1 MRAYLIRRLLALIP
15 TILFATLIVFVVIRV
30 IPGDI
35 IDQMIS
41 QHDISDQEV
50 TRQTIEKALGLD
62 VPIHVQYFRWM
73 KNIFLHG
80 DLGRSLWK
88 DTKVTDEVMARLPV
102 TFELSVVAFIFSLI
116 LAIPIGVYSA
126 IRQDTLGDY
135 TGRTISILGIAV
147 PNFWLGT
154 IVIIYP
160 AIWWGWA
167 PQIELIPFWENPVGN
182 LKLFILPGVVLGFA
196 LSGVTMRMT
205 RAMMLEVLRQDY
217 IRTAWA
223 KGLREKV
230 VILRHALKN
239 ALIPVIT
246 LIGLYIPV
254 LIGGTVIIE
263 QIFVLPGM
271 GLLMF
276 DAINQRDYPIITGL
290 MLIIGF
296 VVLVVNLLVD
306 LSYGF
311 LDPKIRY
318 K

>member
-1 MRAYLIRRLLALIP
+1 MRNYLIKRLLALIP
-15 TILFATLIVFVVIRV
+15 TIFFATLIAFVAIRV

-41 QHDISDQEV
+41 QQEFSDQEV

-62 VPIHVQYFRWM
+62 VPIHVQYFRWI

-88 DTKVTDEVMARLPV
+88 NTKVTDEVMARLPV
-102 TFELSVVAFIFSLI
+102 TFELSIVALIFSLL

-126 IRQDTLGDY
+126 IRQDTLGDNI
-135 TGRTISILGIAV
+135 GRTISILGIGV

-160 AIWWGWA
+160 SIWWGWG
-167 PQIELIPFWENPVGN
+167 PQLELIPFWENPIGN
-182 LKLFILPGVVLGFA
+182 LKLFIVPGIVLGFA
-196 LSGVTMRMT
+196 LSGITMRMM

-223 KGLREKV
+223 KGLKEKV
-230 VILRHALKN
+230 VILRHAIKN

-254 LIGGTVIIE
+254 LIGGTVIVE

-271 GLLMF
+271 GLLVF
-276 DAINQRDYPIITGL
+276 EAINDRDYPIITGL
-290 MLIIGF
+290 MLVIG
-296 VVLVVNLLVD
+296 VMVLMVNLVID
-306 LSYGF
+306 ISYGF

>member
-1 MRAYLIRRLLALIP
+1 MRAYIIRRLLALIP

-50 TRQTIEKALGLD
+50 TRKTIEKALGLD
-62 VPIHVQYFRWM
+62 VPIHVQYLRWM
-73 KNIFLHG
+73 KNIFLQG
-80 DLGRSLWK
+80 DLGNSLWK
-88 DTKVTDEVMARLPV
+88 DTKVTEEVMARLPV
-102 TFELSVVAFIFSLI
+102 TFELSLVAFIFSLI

-126 IRQDTLGDY
+126 IRQDTAGDY
-135 TGRTISILGIAV
+135 AGRTISILGIAV

-154 IVIIYP
+154 MVVIYP
-160 AIWWGWA
+160 AIWWGWS
-167 PQIELIPFWENPVGN
+167 PQIELIPFMEDPIGN
-182 LKLFILPGVVLGFA
+182 LKLYLLPGVVLGFA

-239 ALIPVIT
+239 ALIPVVT

-290 MLIIGF
+290 MLILGF
-296 VVLVVNLLVD
+296 VVLVVNLIVD
-306 LSYGF
+306 LSYGL

>member
-15 TILFATLIVFVVIRV
+15 TILFATLIVFVVIRI

-50 TRQTIEKALGLD
+50 TRKTIEKALGLD
-62 VPIHVQYFRWM
+62 VPIHVQYFQWM
-73 KNIFLHG
+73 KNLFLHG
-80 DLGRSLWK
+80 DLGNSLWK
-88 DTKVTDEVMARLPV
+88 DTKVIEEVMARLPV
-102 TFELSVVAFIFSLI
+102 TMELSIVSIIFALLLS
-116 LAIPIGVYSA
+116 IPIGVYSA
-126 IRQDTLGDY
+126 VRQDTPGDY
-135 TGRTISILGIAV
+135 VGRTISILGIAV

-154 IVIIYP
+154 MVVIYP

-167 PQIELIPFWENPVGN
+167 PQIDLIPFRENPLGN
-182 LKLFILPGVVLGFA
+182 LKLFLLPGLVLGFSLA
-196 LSGVTMRMT
+196 GVTMRMT

-223 KGLREKV
+223 KGLNERM

-254 LIGGTVIIE
+254 LIGGTVIVE

-271 GLLMF
+271 GQLMF

-290 MLIIGF
+290 MLIIG
-296 VVLVVNLLVD
+296 VIVLAVNLLVD

-311 LDPKIRY
+311 LDPKIRF